1 MITFISCVFWSFI
14 NISVIVV
21 NSKVILVLEIVYG
34 TYNKRSNVN
43 TTWVLQVSLFRNVKS
58 GL

>member
-34 TYNKRSNVN
+34 TSDKR
-43 TTWVLQVSLFRNVKS
+43 
-58 GL
+58 